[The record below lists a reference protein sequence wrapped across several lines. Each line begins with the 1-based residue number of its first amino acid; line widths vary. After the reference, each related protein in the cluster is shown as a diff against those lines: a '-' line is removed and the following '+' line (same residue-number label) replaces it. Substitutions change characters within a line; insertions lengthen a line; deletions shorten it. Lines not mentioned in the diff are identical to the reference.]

1 MNNEYEHAFQ
11 NQLFL
16 CAYLHGK
23 RVMPLACERVRTCRM
38 RAFTLF
44 LENLWRV
51 TYNDRFLPEKRG
63 DRSLMLFDI
72 LKNFHSKLNET
83 KTSLPLKNTCLAFYC
98 SPWIVSIP
106 KVVQTCL
113 KTFSQVLRAA
123 TLANQNWRKSR
134 QKGLTNKKSIYIF
147 LQKSN
152 VK

>member
-44 LENLWRV
+44 LENQWRV

-63 DRSLMLFDI
+63 DQSLMLFDI
-72 LKNFHSKLNET
+72 LKNFNSKLVTKHGLRHLQLHTRIISLET
-83 KTSLPLKNTCLAFYC
+83 KP
-98 SPWIVSIP
+98 
-106 KVVQTCL
+106 
-113 KTFSQVLRAA
+113 
-123 TLANQNWRKSR
+123 
-134 QKGLTNKKSIYIF
+134 
-147 LQKSN
+147 
-152 VK
+152 